1 VQITVTRTDDRQYVT
16 VIRRDDG
23 VMLRVPGYGF
33 MRALPHDLAHL
44 VVETSLRLK
53 HGFWGTA
60 AAGAKFPGMEFL
72 EGRQRPHADTRS
84 AALLK
89 ANALALSEAERWVAA
104 FETIV
109 GRGLESRPQ
118 LCAKI
123 LAEATAAFR
132 KPARQGSH
140 QDVVAV
146 CSAWRTMQSRW
157 ETLGPGESLETE
169 WRT

>member
-1 VQITVTRTDDRQYVT
+1 MTVVK
-16 VIRRDDG
+16 RDDG
-23 VMLRVPGYGF
+23 VTLRVPGPGF

-53 HGFWGTA
+53 HGFWGTT
-60 AAGAKFPGMEFL
+60 AAGAKFRGMEL
-72 EGRQRPHADTRS
+72 LDGRQRPHADTRS
-84 AALLK
+84 TALLK

-104 FETIV
+104 FEMIV
-109 GRGLESRPQ
+109 GRRLESQPQ
-118 LCAKI
+118 LCAKV

-132 KPARQGSH
+132 KPAQQVSH

-157 ETLGPGESLETE
+157 EALGPGESLETE